1 MENNENANVS
11 KRICMEDETKVS
23 KIFENGTSNTLPENF
38 KTWKIEIL
46 TELGLS
52 RKSLWKV
59 YIESQTG
66 NSRNKV

>member
-59 YIESQTG
+59 YIESQIG